1 MPSPFDAWRRARP
14 PDAAREMVPAGQ
26 RLLAWGVCDDGS
38 LVVAADGSLVLPEA
52 GGAAR
57 VVPWESVAQASWQD
71 ERLEVV
77 ESGGGGR
84 GRRTT
89 VLDVRQPGALPEALR
104 ERVTATIVVSEHVD
118 LVGELGARITAR
130 RSPGGATLT
139 WVVTFDAGLD
149 ARDPALRE
157 AADAAVAR
165 LKGQVE

>member
-1 MPSPFDAWRRARP
+1 MPSPFNGWRRGRP
-14 PDAAREMVPAGQ
+14 PDAARAAVPAGE
-26 RLLAWGVCDDGS
+26 RLLAWGVCDDGA
-38 LVVAADGSLVLPEA
+38 LVVAADGSLVLPEP
-52 GGAAR
+52 GGGMRAVR
-57 VVPWESVAQASWQD
+57 WESVAQASWQD

-89 VLDVRQPGALPEALR
+89 VLEVREPGALPEALR

-118 LVGELGARITAR
+118 LVGEQGARITAR
-130 RSPGGATLT
+130 RAPGGADLT